1 MVFSN
6 LYNCTV
12 TSVLNT
18 QKRHLNKGSMRV
30 DRTVEF
36 RQLTDGIKVPVY
48 KRSAIAPNDPQIT
61 PLIKKLNE
69 EAKSI
74 VLFL

>member
-1 MVFSN
+1 
-6 LYNCTV
+6 
-12 TSVLNT
+12 
-18 QKRHLNKGSMRV
+18 MRV